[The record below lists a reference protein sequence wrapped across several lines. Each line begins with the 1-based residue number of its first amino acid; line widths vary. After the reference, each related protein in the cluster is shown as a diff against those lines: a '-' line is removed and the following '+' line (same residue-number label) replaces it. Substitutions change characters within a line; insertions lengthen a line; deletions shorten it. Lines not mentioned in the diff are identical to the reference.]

1 MFTYIQYIQP
11 NADTLAELEIISIFF
26 ASVPEFC
33 PWNVQFKLVL
43 NNDILLLVNPVRL
56 GILGRLVLK

>member
-1 MFTYIQYIQP
+1 MQP
-11 NADTLAELEIISIFF
+11 NADTLANLRLSISIFF

-33 PWNVQFKLVL
+33 PWNLQFKSVQ
-43 NNDILLLVNPVRL
+43 NNDTVNNYIVLLVNPVRL